1 MITKAALF
9 HVSFFWCCTSFSHE
23 AWRSHNNLL
32 HLSTS
37 CSKTLKWLS
46 FSHPW
51 ARILL
56 PSLSLVEYMTQIGKI
71 EKDEDIR
78 WIEFYDRKNTD
89 LDFKLQIWLLFGLEL
104 IENKQM
110 WKWWKW
116 LKQETNI
123 PNMTIIYWHEQ
134 NQQKQNKF
142 WMITQNRPVM
152 AR

>member
-1 MITKAALF
+1 MF
-9 HVSFFWCCTSFSHE
+9 HFFGVVPPFPMKLEDHIIIFCTYQLLVLNPKSSF
-23 AWRSHNNLL
+23 
-32 HLSTS
+32 
-37 CSKTLKWLS
+37 
-46 FSHPW
+46 
-51 ARILL
+51 L

>member
-1 MITKAALF
+1 MF
-9 HVSFFWCCTSFSHE
+9 HFFGVVPPFPMKLEDHIIIFCTYQLLVLNPKSSF
-23 AWRSHNNLL
+23 
-32 HLSTS
+32 
-37 CSKTLKWLS
+37 
-46 FSHPW
+46 
-51 ARILL
+51 L

-142 WMITQNRPVM
+142 WVITQNRPVM

>member
-1 MITKAALF
+1 
-9 HVSFFWCCTSFSHE
+9 
-23 AWRSHNNLL
+23 
-32 HLSTS
+32 
-37 CSKTLKWLS
+37 
-46 FSHPW
+46 
-51 ARILL
+51 
-56 PSLSLVEYMTQIGKI
+56 MTQIGKI